1 MAERSI
7 SSEMVVDLACIV
19 ERNWRENVFEP
30 ERREVWSR
38 AGTLII
44 AIWGCLGLDG
54 SVSDGVNYRGF
65 SAGENGGFT
74 KVSTEGT
81 EARLWSI
88 DGGRKDIDPETQSIN
103 GL

>member
-1 MAERSI
+1 LE
-7 SSEMVVDLACIV
+7 
-19 ERNWRENVFEP
+19 
-30 ERREVWSR
+30 
-38 AGTLII
+38 
-44 AIWGCLGLDG
+44 LDG

-74 KVSTEGT
+74 KVSTGGT
-81 EARLWSI
+81 ETGFWST